1 MLTQLFVVWF
11 AEVTRGV
18 FHIFAD
24 FVRIVHVTQ
33 GSGFARSLRARK
45 ASTGRNKYAR
55 IRGLSFVEIDVRLG
69 IKDPA
74 DFAGKRVF

>member
-1 MLTQLFVVWF
+1 M
-11 AEVTRGV
+11 

-24 FVRIVHVTQ
+24 LVRVVDVTQ
-33 GSGFARSLRARK
+33 SSGFARSLRARK

-55 IRGLSFVEIDVRLG
+55 IRGPGLVEIDVRLG
-69 IKDPA
+69 IKDTA